1 MSIQMQRWP
10 YLQAAALI
18 RLEVSGHA
26 SIDPAY
32 SCTLLL
38 HSCAVFAGAQDIAAG
53 KRMMVSLVSIGAGL
67 DTIGLAG
74 ANTLHWRVPQSI
86 AQAGTQ
92 SSCSDAI
99 S

>member
-1 MSIQMQRWP
+1 LIPRI
-10 YLQAAALI
+10 LALC
-18 RLEVSGHA
+18 RFTPVLCS
-26 SIDPAY
+26 P
-32 SCTLLL
+32 
-38 HSCAVFAGAQDIAAG
+38 GAQDIAVG